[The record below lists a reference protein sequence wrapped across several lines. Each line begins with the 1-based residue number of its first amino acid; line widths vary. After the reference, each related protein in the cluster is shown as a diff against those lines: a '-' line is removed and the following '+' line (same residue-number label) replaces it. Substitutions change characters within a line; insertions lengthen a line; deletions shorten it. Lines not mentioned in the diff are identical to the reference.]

1 MHDPDA
7 LREDADARIRSVVHP
22 PAHCPGCL
30 AEAGM
35 TFPTG
40 ATTRH
45 YPRCLDRIRRVYQ
58 CARWNH
64 DHAHQVAAG
73 HAIWDTFSARWRA
86 CSDLPPLS
94 AEAARRY
101 VTPDMIR
108 GPMGALLPEG
118 LRWAAH
124 RAWCAGE
131 LLGVAAWLSDDPP
144 ADPDGLWASL
154 GSAPSAPGPARDTPG
169 AAEEIGNPL

>member
-1 MHDPDA
+1 MHDPVA
-7 LREDADARIRSVVHP
+7 LREDADARIRSIVHP

-45 YPRCLDRIRRVYQ
+45 CPRCLDRIRRVYQ

-73 HAIWDTFSARWRA
+73 HASWDAFSG
-86 CSDLPPLS
+86 LPPLS
-94 AEAARRY
+94 AKAVRRY

-108 GPMGALLPEG
+108 GPMGASLPEG
-118 LRWAAH
+118 LHLAIH
-124 RAWCAGE
+124 RCWCAGQ
-131 LLGVAAWLSDDPP
+131 LLGVAAWLHDEPPP
-144 ADPDGLWASL
+144 ADSDGLWASL
-154 GSAPSAPGPARDTPG
+154 DGDPGTTGTQVTPG
-169 AAEEIGNPL
+169 AARERIDAV